1 MMLDRTNSPR
11 PRCLIAEDQAIISMM
26 MEIDLEE
33 AGYEIVGPFRSCAEG
48 LEWLREAT
56 PDLALL
62 DHKLSDGTC
71 VELARELKRRQIP
84 FAVVSGSVDE
94 RIRTQPAFVGVPWLA
109 KPVSVTALK
118 RVVEGLYVASSQSFQ
133 QANLTQ
139 AAPAQV

>member
-1 MMLDRTNSPR
+1 MDAIVSR

-33 AGYEIVGPFRSCAEG
+33 AGYEIVGPFRSCAEA

-71 VELARELKRRQIP
+71 VELARELKRRQVP

-94 RIRTQPAFVGVPWLA
+94 RIQTQPAFVGVPWLA
-109 KPVSVTALK
+109 KPIAATALK
-118 RVVEGLYVASSQSFQ
+118 HVVEALYAASSRCLR

-139 AAPAQV
+139 AVPVQV